1 MDYVRLGNT
10 GLEVSK
16 LCLGCMSYGD
26 PARGGHPWS
35 LPEDQS
41 SPFLEKALNAGVN
54 FFDTANVYSNGSS
67 EEILGS
73 ALLKKVRRDE
83 VVIATKV
90 CGQMRPGPN
99 GRGLSRKAILAEI
112 DDSLRRLGTD
122 YVDLYIITAGT
133 PARRSRNRCRRCTMW
148 SRRARCATWAPR
160 RCGPG
165 SSPRRCT
172 YRSGTVGTGS

>member
-1 MDYVRLGNT
+1 MDYVRLGDT

-41 SPFLEKALNAGVN
+41 SPFLEKALDAGVD

-73 ALLKKVRRDE
+73 VLLKKVRRDE

-90 CGQMRPGPN
+90 CGQMRPG
-99 GRGLSRKAILAEI
+99 L
-112 DDSLRRLGTD
+112 TD
-122 YVDLYIITAGT
+122 EACR
-133 PARRSRNRCRRCTMW
+133 ARRS
-148 SRRARCATWAPR
+148 
-160 RCGPG
+160 
-165 SSPRRCT
+165 SP
-172 YRSGTVGTGS
+172 

>member
-1 MDYVRLGNT
+1 MDYVKLGST

-26 PARGGHPWS
+26 PERGGHPWA

-41 SPFLEKALNAGVN
+41 AAFLLRALDAGVN

-73 ALLKKVRRDE
+73 VLLKKVRRDE

-90 CGQMRPGPN
+90 FGQVWPGPQ
-99 GRGLSRKAILAEI
+99 RQ
-112 DDSLRRLGTD
+112 
-122 YVDLYIITAGT
+122 
-133 PARRSRNRCRRCTMW
+133 
-148 SRRARCATWAPR
+148 RAVA
-160 RCGPG
+160 
-165 SSPRRCT
+165 
-172 YRSGTVGTGS
+172 

>member
-10 GLEVSK
+10 GLEVSR

-35 LPEDQS
+35 LPEDRS
-41 SPFLEKALNAGVN
+41 VPFLEKALDAGVN

-73 ALLKKVRRDE
+73 VLLKKVQRDE

-90 CGQMRPGPN
+90 CGQMQPGPN
-99 GRGLSRKAILAEI
+99 GRELSRKAILAEI
-112 DDSLRRLGTD
+112 DNSLRRLGTD
-122 YVDLYIITAGT
+122 YIDLYIIHRWDSGM
-133 PARRSRNRCRRCTMW
+133 RSKRRCW
-148 SRRARCATWAPR
+148 R
-160 RCGPG
+160 
-165 SSPRRCT
+165 
-172 YRSGTVGTGS
+172 